1 MTAPNSTAPTNGE
14 LDRLALSQGWEE
26 PLTSAE
32 PLDDA
37 VISLQNLSV
46 RYGEFQALQSI
57 TIDIP
62 PGATGL
68 VGRNGA
74 GKSTLMKV
82 LLGLLRPTT
91 GTGHV
96 LDTDIFAPGET
107 LRRAVG
113 YMPENDAFVLGMR
126 GLEQVALAG
135 ELCGLSARDAI
146 RRAHE
151 VLMYVGLGEARYRTA
166 EEYSAGM
173 RQRLKLAVALVH
185 DPQLLLLDEPTVGL
199 DPPGRQRMLDL
210 LEDLTHRH
218 GKSLVISTH
227 LLGDIEHT
235 CDTVVI
241 IERGSLIASGP
252 LSDIL
257 RENGCQYRL
266 RWNGNGEPFIAA
278 LCRDGGEVLATESA
292 AGKVLSSRDGEVRIA
307 MPASYDTTRIFE
319 IAFEHGVRLRTV
331 EPDHADLSELYHRLI
346 VKGTGSGT

>member
-1 MTAPNSTAPTNGE
+1 MKSLDSAVPTNG
-14 LDRLALSQGWEE
+14 DARGHAPGSPWADSD
-26 PLTSAE
+26 TSLNE
-32 PLDDA
+32 A
-37 VISLQNLSV
+37 VISLHDLTVN
-46 RYGEFQALQSI
+46 YGEFQALRGI
-57 TIDIP
+57 TVNIP

-82 LLGLLRPTT
+82 LLGLLRPTS

-96 LDTDIFAPGET
+96 LDTDILAPGET

-166 EEYSAGM
+166 EEYSTGM

-210 LEDLTHRH
+210 LEDLTHRY

-241 IERGSLIASGP
+241 VERGALVTSGP

-257 RENGCQYRL
+257 SQNSCHYRL
-266 RWNGNGEPFIAA
+266 RWTGNGEEFIKA
-278 LCRDGGEVLATESA
+278 LQREGGEVLVTESA
-292 AGKVLSSRDGEVRIA
+292 AGKLLSSRDGEVRIA
-307 MPASYDTTRIFE
+307 MPAGYATTRIFQVAHDE
-319 IAFEHGVRLRTV
+319 GVRLRTL

-346 VKGTGSGT
+346 NKGNRA